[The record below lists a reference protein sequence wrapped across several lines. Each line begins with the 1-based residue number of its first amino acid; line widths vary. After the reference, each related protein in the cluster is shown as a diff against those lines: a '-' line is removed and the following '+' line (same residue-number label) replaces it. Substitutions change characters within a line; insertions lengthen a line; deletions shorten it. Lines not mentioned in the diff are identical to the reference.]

1 MKPQVDNI
9 VMSNM
14 LLWLD
19 NQILSK
25 GEAFTNYSGNFYPVD
40 SLVNGFYTYSLPF
53 KQIVADASISGANLM
68 SGIYLNDTYIN
79 PGTSGFSGI
88 NPNVG
93 YAFFSSDPAGSGIS
107 GNYAVKDFNI
117 YLTSLAEEQLIFETK
132 FEINP
137 KVTQNPTGISTS
149 ALTYPAIFLKNNGG
163 QNKPFALGGQ
173 DETLLQVR
181 AIVMADNLFS
191 LDAVCSILRDT
202 ARKNMPL
209 ISQSNMPFDN
219 YGITKNNN
227 FNYINLVSG
236 IVNPNLIYVKTVNVS
251 KIIPYR
257 YEYQNNVN
265 PEIFSAFVDFEL
277 SDFRYPHA

>member
-1 MKPQVDNI
+1 M
-9 VMSNM
+9 
-14 LLWLD
+14 
-19 NQILSK
+19 
-25 GEAFTNYSGNFYPVD
+25 
-40 SLVNGFYTYSLPF
+40 
-53 KQIVADASISGANLM
+53 
-68 SGIYLNDTYIN
+68 
-79 PGTSGFSGI
+79 
-88 NPNVG
+88 
-93 YAFFSSDPAGSGIS
+93 
-107 GNYAVKDFNI
+107 KDFNI

-209 ISQSNMPFDN
+209 ISQDNMPFDN